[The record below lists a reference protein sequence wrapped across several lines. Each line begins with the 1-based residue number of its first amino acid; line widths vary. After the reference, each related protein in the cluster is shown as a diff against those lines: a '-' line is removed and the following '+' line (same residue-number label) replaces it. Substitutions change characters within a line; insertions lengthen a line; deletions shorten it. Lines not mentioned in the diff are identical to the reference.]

1 VLNILVVHEVDW
13 AAKVVMEI
21 HEIPELLARRG
32 HTVVFVDYEE
42 SYRRANCLDLVRTAT
57 KVRSGVRR
65 HYEDARVEVR
75 TPGLVMLPGLDRLSS
90 IAMQYVEIERTI
102 RRRHIDV
109 VLLYSMPTSGLSTI
123 VAAHKHQVP
132 VIFRAIDVLHKLRP
146 QPIAS
151 GIWAAERLGMPRV
164 DWVLALSPD
173 LGDYATHMGTPRTR
187 VSVLRQGM
195 APEFRPQAK
204 DPALLAGWGLAPNDR
219 VAMFLGTMY
228 EFSGID
234 YVIGQFHQVVEHVPN
249 AKLLLVGGANDLER
263 FRALAALSPV
273 ADRII
278 FTGMQPIRL
287 LPGLINAADLAFN
300 SFRRSRL
307 TDTVFPEKLPRYM
320 ACGKPVLATPLTA
333 VCEFFVGESNGVVF
347 RDLGPDFM
355 SAMAAL
361 LGDSGEL
368 ARLGSAARAFVDAN
382 YDWDRTIDELEA
394 VMARLVTESSRGVT
408 SRALPGRR

>member
-1 VLNILVVHEVDW
+1 VNILVVHEVDW

-42 SYRRANCLDLVRTAT
+42 SYRRAGRLDLVRVAT
-57 KVRSGVRR
+57 TVRSDVRR
-65 HYEDARVEVR
+65 HYEDARLEVR
-75 TPGLVMLPGLDRLSS
+75 TPGLIKLPGLDRLSS
-90 IAMQYVEIERTI
+90 IATQYVEIERTI

-123 VAAHKHQVP
+123 VAAHKHRVP

-151 GIWAAERLGMPRV
+151 AIWAAERLGMPRV
-164 DWVLALSPD
+164 DWVLALTPD
-173 LGDYATHMGTPRTR
+173 LGDYAVQMGTPPTR

-195 APEFRPQAK
+195 APEFRPRAK
-204 DPALLAGWGLAPNDR
+204 DPALLAAWGLASDDR

-234 YVIGQFHQVVEHVPN
+234 YVIDHFHEVVERVPN

-278 FTGMQPIRL
+278 FTGMQPIML

-307 TDTVFPEKLPRYM
+307 TDTVSPEKLPRYM
-320 ACGKPVLATPLTA
+320 ACGKPVLATPLAA
-333 VCEFFVGESNGVVF
+333 VREFLVGESNGVVF
-347 RDLGPDFM
+347 RELGPDFM
-355 SAMAAL
+355 DAMATL

-368 ARLGSAARAFVDAN
+368 ARLGSAARQFVEAN
-382 YDWDRTIDELEA
+382 YDWDRTIDEVEA
-394 VMARLVTESSRGVT
+394 VMGRLVAESREGTAPRSFCG
-408 SRALPGRR
+408 

>member
-1 VLNILVVHEVDW
+1 VNILVVHEVDW
-13 AAKVVMEI
+13 AAKVVMEV

-42 SYRRANCLDLVRTAT
+42 SYRRVNNRDVVRMAT
-57 KVRSGVRR
+57 RVRSDVHRL
-65 HYEDARVEVR
+65 YDDARVEVR

-90 IAMQYVEIERTI
+90 MVMQYVEIERTI
-102 RRRHIDV
+102 RRKQIDV

-123 VAAHKHQVP
+123 LAARKHRVP
-132 VIFRAIDVLHKLRP
+132 VAFRAIDVLHKLRP
-146 QPIAS
+146 QPVAS
-151 GIWAAERLGMPRV
+151 GIWVAERLGMPHV
-164 DWVLALSPD
+164 DWVFALTPE
-173 LGDYATHMGTPRTR
+173 LGDYAIRMGTPGDRI
-187 VSVLRQGM
+187 SVLRQGM

-204 DPALLAGWGLAPNDR
+204 DPALLAAWGLTPDDR

-234 YVIGQFHQVVEHVPN
+234 YVISHFHQVVERLPN

-263 FRALAALSPV
+263 FRALAAHSPV
-273 ADRII
+273 ADHII
-278 FTGMQPIRL
+278 FTGMQPIGL

-307 TDTVFPEKLPRYM
+307 TDTVSPEKLPRYM

-333 VCEFFVGESNGVVF
+333 VREFFVGESNGVVF

-355 SAMAAL
+355 RAMAAL
-361 LGDSGEL
+361 LADSGALE
-368 ARLGSAARAFVDAN
+368 RLGSSARAFVQAN
-382 YDWDRTIDELEA
+382 YDWDRTIDELEEA
-394 VMARLVTESSRGVT
+394 MARLAAG
-408 SRALPGRR
+408 PGRGTAAFPYH